1 MASPQALSCGA
12 ALALLLAC
20 AAPVDWRLAL
30 LATCL
35 PVGWLLTRGR
45 GRERNTGARGAAL
58 CHLLRSRV
66 IRPHAAARHT
76 DRLAQEPASPSEAEE
91 LDADSDSSV
100 SERDRDD
107 DALSAQIRRRS
118 PSGAAPH
125 SAVVPPDASAPS
137 SPPGAGGN
145 AVGRAAPTLAEGSRV
160 LLRGL
165 RGRPELNGEAA
176 TVVGAAPP
184 SADAQPRALV
194 RLERDV
200 RAHVLRPAAAA
211 GARPPPLAVRVCNL
225 ERDAAQAGCLNGCLE
240 EDFGMAR

>member
-100 SERDRDD
+100 LRNMP
-107 DALSAQIRRRS
+107 ALSSRQHVNLAS
-118 PSGAAPH
+118 SLPS
-125 SAVVPPDASAPS
+125 VVQSC
-137 SPPGAGGN
+137 
-145 AVGRAAPTLAEGSRV
+145 RF
-160 LLRGL
+160 
-165 RGRPELNGEAA
+165 
-176 TVVGAAPP
+176 
-184 SADAQPRALV
+184 
-194 RLERDV
+194 
-200 RAHVLRPAAAA
+200 
-211 GARPPPLAVRVCNL
+211 
-225 ERDAAQAGCLNGCLE
+225 GCTK
-240 EDFGMAR
+240 